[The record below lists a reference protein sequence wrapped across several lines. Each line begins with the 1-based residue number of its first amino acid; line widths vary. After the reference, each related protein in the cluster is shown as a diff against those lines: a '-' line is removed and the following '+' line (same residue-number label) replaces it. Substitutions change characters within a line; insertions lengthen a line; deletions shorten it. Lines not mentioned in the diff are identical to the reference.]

1 MCSVISII
9 SKCDSTSWGV
19 FLRLFGS
26 SLPLALFLWSW
37 SSPLLISS
45 YGELHRRGVWLHE
58 SREGMCRV
66 LGSGSPARVCRMGD
80 CALLAV
86 EPTGYSDNAQRISST
101 KFAPYKPPA
110 SLLLP
115 PQCDPGTC
123 RALVPSHQQGMRAG
137 PMPGSC
143 GASPQKGVGIKEKQV
158 SSQQEQGDWE
168 RSQSGDAR
176 EQQS

>member
-1 MCSVISII
+1 MGGFSKVIWFLVAPSIVSV
-9 SKCDSTSWGV
+9 V
-19 FLRLFGS
+19 LVQS
-26 SLPLALFLWSW
+26 SAHILV
-37 SSPLLISS
+37 
-45 YGELHRRGVWLHE
+45 RRIASAWCVVHE

-115 PQCDPGTC
+115 LQCDPGTY
-123 RALVPSHQQGMRAG
+123 RALVPSHQQGLRAG

-143 GASPQKGVGIKEKQV
+143 GASPQKGVGMKEKQV
-158 SSQQEQGDWE
+158 SSQREQGDWE